1 MRPQALYTERV
12 VDGKTYVSFSGVKDS
27 DIKRMVGNLS
37 FSHLM
42 RLAYSHP
49 EVFSVFCLYQAWVML
64 PKDPDGFVPLES
76 ALAKAKEVAEA
87 FLKR

>member
-37 FSHLM
+37 FSHLK
-42 RLAYSHP
+42 RLAYAQP
-49 EVFSVFCLYQAWVML
+49 ETFSVFCLYQAWVML

-76 ALAKAKEVAEA
+76 ALSKAKEVAEA
-87 FLKR
+87 YLK